1 MAQQKPDPK
10 ITRLPPIESR
20 LPERSARRARMR
32 RRHWGLLA
40 GLFVMVGLPVLV
52 VAGYLTQVAR
62 PQYASETG
70 FVIRQ
75 EEAGSASQMLGGLSQ
90 MLGQSVSGNSDLL
103 FEFLQ
108 SQEIVQLVQGE
119 IDLVAHYSA
128 GWPDDPLFSI
138 PPDVLI
144 EDLAAFWKRMVRLT
158 YDRAT
163 GVITLQV
170 RARDPQTARAITAA
184 MVQHSENVINDLN
197 ATARRDSM
205 ANAQADLDEAVAQL
219 RAAREAML
227 AFQARTM
234 ILDPIADIKGR
245 MGVLDNLQQQLA
257 QAFVDFDLLT
267 QTAAETDPR
276 VRQLDRRILA
286 IEERIAQ
293 ERTSFS
299 AQNVT
304 VDNTD
309 YPTLLA
315 EYEGLRAD
323 MDFAAET
330 YRAALAAHGL
340 ARTRAA
346 RQQLYL
352 ATFLRPTLPQ
362 QALYPQTGLLIALTG
377 FFAFMLWA
385 VLALVYYSLRD
396 RG

>member
-1 MAQQKPDPK
+1 MPQQQPGPK
-10 ITRLPPIESR
+10 VTHLPPIDAR
-20 LPERSARRARMR
+20 LPERSARKARIR
-32 RRHWGLLA
+32 RRHWGLVA
-40 GLFVMVGLPVLV
+40 GLVVMVGLPVLI
-52 VAGYLTQVAR
+52 VAGYLTQIAK

-75 EEAGSASQMLGGLSQ
+75 DDAGSASQMLGGLSQ
-90 MLGQSVSGNSDLL
+90 ILGQNVSGNSDLL

-108 SQEIVQLVQGE
+108 GPEIVQLVQE
-119 IDLVAHYSA
+119 DVDLVAHYA
-128 GWPDDPLFSI
+128 NAWPDDPLFAI

-144 EDLAAFWKRMVRLT
+144 EDLVAFWKRMTRLT

-163 GVITLQV
+163 GAITMQV
-170 RARDPQTARAITAA
+170 RAHDPLVAQAITTAIVA
-184 MVQHSENVINDLN
+184 HSENVINELN

-205 ANAQADLDEAVAQL
+205 AHAQTDLDEASAQL

-227 AFQARTM
+227 AFQARTR
-234 ILDPIADIKGR
+234 IVDPLADIQGR
-245 MGVLDNLQQQLA
+245 MGVLGNLQQQLA

-267 QTAAETDPR
+267 QTAADTDPR
-276 VRQLDRRILA
+276 VRQLDRRIMA
-286 IEERIAQ
+286 IEARIAQ

-323 MDFAAET
+323 MDFASES
-330 YRAALAAHGL
+330 YRAALSALGL
-340 ARTRAA
+340 ARTNAA

-352 ATFLRPTLPQ
+352 VTFLRPTLPQ
-362 QALYPQTGLLIALTG
+362 QALYPQTGLLIALTA
-377 FFAFMLWA
+377 FFAFMGWA